1 MASRSEYFEI
11 MVLKGPD
18 LDPFVPD
25 EEPVAVVVRWVEVEV
40 VHQLPSIS
48 NVFGSPDQVQPTSS

>member
-1 MASRSEYFEI
+1 

-48 NVFGSPDQVQPTSS
+48 NVSGSPDQVQPTSS